1 MFGTAEEDARRRDF
15 TINGLFYDL
24 ETGQVIDYVNGMA
37 DLEARLVRTIGDP
50 DIRFREDPVRI
61 LRAVK
66 FAARCNLSIE
76 PETYRRMLDHSE
88 EIQKCAQARVSE
100 EIYRLLRA
108 GAAKRSMEL
117 LLETTLLRQL
127 IPSIDEALE
136 APDRTSR
143 RQLTKRRFWGYLAAL
158 DRSTQRRDA
167 PPSNALILATLL
179 FPRLRDALHP
189 DTNSINNIGQY
200 VTQAIAAPVEQIKAS
215 RRDSDLAYRILLAM
229 RYMFDGSGSGR
240 RRLRLNGREFE
251 ADAHRL
257 HEIVADAEALD
268 PEIVGRPLLAEG
280 ETPTLSPEAE
290 ERLARELETP
300 SEFERRRG
308 WRRRR
313 RPRGR
318 PRRARREGGPP
329 RRPRGR
335 PASPHPRRP
344 GEQRPRP
351 AGHPHAHPRHGRP
364 AQPRRSAD
372 VLPGHRRLR
381 RPLERPGSLTTA
393 RAIAALSR

>member
-1 MFGTAEEDARRRDF
+1 
-15 TINGLFYDL
+15 
-24 ETGQVIDYVNGMA
+24 
-37 DLEARLVRTIGDP
+37 
-50 DIRFREDPVRI
+50 
-61 LRAVK
+61 VK
-66 FAARCNLSIE
+66 FAARCNLNIE
-76 PETYRRMLDHSE
+76 PETYRRMLDHAE

-127 IPSIDEALE
+127 IPSIDAALE
-136 APDRTSR
+136 APESDLEA
-143 RQLTKRRFWGYLAAL
+143 QMTKRRFWGYLAAL

-179 FPRLRDALHP
+179 FARLRDALHP
-189 DTNSINNIGQY
+189 DSNGINNIGQH
-200 VTQAIAAPVEQIKAS
+200 VTQAIAASVEQIKAS

-229 RYMFDGSGSGR
+229 RYMFDRNGSGR

-257 HEIVADAEALD
+257 HEIVADAETLD

-308 WRRRR
+308 
-313 RPRGR
+313 GGGG
-318 PRRARREGGPP
+318 AREGGAREGGPARGREGQP
-329 RRPRGR
+329 ARTRGDLESNGPAPRGIR
-335 PASPHPRRP
+335 TPIPDMGGLRNPDDPRMAFL
-344 GEQRPRP
+344 GT
-351 AGHPHAHPRHGRP
+351 GGFGGRWSV
-364 AQPRRSAD
+364 QES
-372 VLPGHRRLR
+372 
-381 RPLERPGSLTTA
+381 
-393 RAIAALSR
+393 

>member
-66 FAARCNLSIE
+66 FAARCNLTIE
-76 PETYRRMLDHSE
+76 PETYRRMLDHAE

-108 GAAKRSMEL
+108 GAAKRSVEL

-127 IPSIDEALE
+127 IPSIDKALE
-136 APDRTSR
+136 SPESDVEAPAD
-143 RQLTKRRFWGYLAAL
+143 QAAL
-158 DRSTQRRDA
+158 LGLPGGARSIDAAAGRPAVERADPGHAAVSPAARRASPRHQQHQQHRPVRHPGDRRAGRADQGLAPGQRPGLPHPA
-167 PPSNALILATLL
+167 G
-179 FPRLRDALHP
+179 DALHVRSA
-189 DTNSINNIGQY
+189 T
-200 VTQAIAAPVEQIKAS
+200 A
-215 RRDSDLAYRILLAM
+215 
-229 RYMFDGSGSGR
+229 GR

-257 HEIVADAEALD
+257 HEIVTDAEAQD
-268 PEIVGRPLLAEG
+268 PEIAGRPLLAEG

-300 SEFERRRG
+300 SEFERRRAVAAAAVA
-308 WRRRR
+308 

-318 PRRARREGGPP
+318 RRGAAAREGQP
-329 RRPRGR
+329 R
-335 PASPHPRRP
+335 PHPRRTWRATAP
-344 GEQRPRP
+344 PRGASARPSPTWAGCATPTIRGCPSWAP
-351 AGHPHAHPRHGRP
+351 AP
-364 AQPRRSAD
+364 SAAAGASRILD
-372 VLPGHRRLR
+372 DCSR
-381 RPLERPGSLTTA
+381 
-393 RAIAALSR
+393 IAALSR